1 MTAPFDRAPS
11 RLHSTQLSF
20 DSLGTPL
27 SEVTFVIVDLE
38 TTGTRAGQS
47 EITEIG
53 AVKTRGGEVIGEF
66 QSLVKPERSVIS
78 PFVARLTGITHAMVD
93 DAPSITSVLPS
104 FLEFSIGAV
113 LVAHNAPFD
122 VGFLRSACERLDYH
136 WPGPTVLDTV
146 TLARRVV
153 GRDEVRNHK
162 LSTLATHFGTDVA
175 PDHRALSDARAT
187 GELLHHLFER
197 FGGYGVTT
205 LEELSTV
212 RQSGWA
218 KRQAKSHLAKGV
230 PPEPG
235 VYMFLDG
242 TRRVLYIG
250 KSANMARRVRGYF
263 NASENRG
270 RMAEMITAAQEVSCL
285 PCAHA
290 LEAEVREIRLI
301 GQLAPPYN
309 RRSKNPE
316 RNSWIVL
323 SDELF
328 PRLSVVRSD
337 SAIERAPAPPLGPFR
352 SRKSAQT
359 VKDLLDT
366 LYPVKRCTTTVTA
379 RSLAA
384 HRPCVS
390 AQVGQ
395 CGGPCA
401 GLTDADE
408 YRRSIGELFA
418 LMSGDLSSLHR
429 LGTERMRR
437 LASESRF
444 ETAAEVRDGLRAA
457 VTTASRAEE
466 VSALRAVPEIVALA
480 PGFDTGWDL
489 AVIRHGRLA
498 GAGHVSA
505 RGNLSEALTALRSTA
520 EWVPAPGPLPRATDS
535 LPEETRLLAGW
546 LKSAE
551 LVSAGSIDGPGWS
564 LPRSGA
570 NYHAQ
575 ASGVVGLGDPV

>member
-1 MTAPFDRAPS
+1 
-11 RLHSTQLSF
+11 
-20 DSLGTPL
+20 
-27 SEVTFVIVDLE
+27 
-38 TTGTRAGQS
+38 
-47 EITEIG
+47 
-53 AVKTRGGEVIGEF
+53 
-66 QSLVKPERSVIS
+66 
-78 PFVARLTGITHAMVD
+78 
-93 DAPSITSVLPS
+93 
-104 FLEFSIGAV
+104 
-113 LVAHNAPFD
+113 
-122 VGFLRSACERLDYH
+122 
-136 WPGPTVLDTV
+136 
-146 TLARRVV
+146 

-162 LSTLATHFGTDVA
+162 LSTLAAHFGTDVA
-175 PDHRALSDARAT
+175 PDHQALSDARAT

-301 GQLAPPYN
+301 GELAPPYN

-352 SRKSAQT
+352 SRKSAQA
-359 VKDLLDT
+359 VKELLDT
-366 LYPVKRCTTTVTA
+366 LYPVKRCTTTVTE
-379 RSLAA
+379 RRLAA

-390 AQVGQ
+390 AQLGQ

-401 GLTDADE
+401 GVTDADE
-408 YRRSIGELFA
+408 YRRSIGELSA
-418 LMSGDLSSLHR
+418 LLSGDLSSLHR
-429 LGTERMRR
+429 SGT
-437 LASESRF
+437 
-444 ETAAEVRDGLRAA
+444 EVRDGRRAA
-457 VTTASRAEE
+457 VTPASRAEE
-466 VSALRAVPEIVALA
+466 VSALRAVPELVALA
-480 PGFDTGWDL
+480 PGPDTGWDL

-520 EWVPAPGPLPRATDS
+520 EWVPAPGPL
-535 LPEETRLLAGW
+535 
-546 LKSAE
+546 
-551 LVSAGSIDGPGWS
+551 
-564 LPRSGA
+564 
-570 NYHAQ
+570 
-575 ASGVVGLGDPV
+575 